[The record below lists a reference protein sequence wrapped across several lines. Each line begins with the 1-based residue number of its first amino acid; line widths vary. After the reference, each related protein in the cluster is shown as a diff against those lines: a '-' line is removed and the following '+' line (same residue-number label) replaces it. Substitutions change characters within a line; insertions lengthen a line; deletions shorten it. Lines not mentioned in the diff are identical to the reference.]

1 MYNIF
6 DKIQIKTI
14 LNQKIKD
21 EEINGF
27 KLSDE
32 ILYIYTRKSKNS
44 KYSIKLSKVSGKEL
58 ITILWKKIPKDID
71 NHFKIEVRNV
81 KLRKLLE

>member
-32 ILYIYTRKSKNS
+32 ILCIYTRKSKNS